1 MPTLIQQKA
10 VLGGWQILFSVS
22 LHAAVS
28 VVYKPGA
35 IWHRPQQCS
44 ASSPLSQRE
53 QWFGCRR
60 VLVSVFIW
68 VPAASPCFE
77 PAPHTCNPPPFFGRR
92 RGSTFSIFLSGVMG
106 VFDPR
111 WFLAAALPRMNVP
124 VAPSVEPASLHQG
137 PTHMPE
143 DTGHQVTACTV
154 KARMVGLGV
163 QSSQHP
169 VLVLSPSERL
179 WLCFLRWAGCL
190 LLLVVC
196 SAALLLK

>member
-1 MPTLIQQKA
+1 ML
-10 VLGGWQILFSVS
+10 LSVS
-22 LHAAVS
+22 YINRVPSGTDHSNALHHHLSPRESSGLGAA
-28 VVYKPGA
+28 GF
-35 IWHRPQQCS
+35 
-44 ASSPLSQRE
+44 
-53 QWFGCRR
+53 WFLCLFGYQ
-60 VLVSVFIW
+60 LLP
-68 VPAASPCFE
+68 PALNQLLTLA
-77 PAPHTCNPPPFFGRR
+77 TPPFFGRR

-179 WLCFLRWAGCL
+179 WLCFLGWAGCL